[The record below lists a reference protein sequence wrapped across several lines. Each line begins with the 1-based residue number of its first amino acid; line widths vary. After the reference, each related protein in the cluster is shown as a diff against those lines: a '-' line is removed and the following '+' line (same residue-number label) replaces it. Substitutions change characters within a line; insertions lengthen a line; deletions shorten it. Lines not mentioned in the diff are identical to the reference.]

1 MHLSKYVKQHLVG
14 VKRLVFVLCL
24 VPVAILFWEY
34 QTDQLGVN
42 KLERIT
48 RVTGIW
54 ALNFQLLA
62 LTITPVRRILASW
75 MKIMRASY
83 GKRLS
88 DWNWLVKL
96 RRMIGLYAF
105 FYTCLHLL
113 IFIWLDQDFG
123 WYWILQ
129 EMLEKPYLF
138 VGTLAFILLIP
149 VALSSTD
156 KAMRKL
162 GKNWRRIHRTV
173 YLIGALSVLHYIW
186 LSKLGKYQAIIYLVI
201 LVILLGYRVLEHYGR
216 LIKHASDDGMEV
228 AERK

>member
-1 MHLSKYVKQHLVG
+1 MHFSKYVKRHLVG

-24 VPVAILFWEY
+24 VPVFILFWEF
-34 QTDQLGVN
+34 QTDQLGIN

-48 RVTGIW
+48 RATGIW

-75 MKIMRASY
+75 MKKISASY

-105 FYTCLHLL
+105 FYTCLHVL
-113 IFIWLDQDFG
+113 IFFWLDQGFD
-123 WYWILQ
+123 WYWIWR

-138 VGTLAFILLIP
+138 AGALAFILLIP

-156 KAMRKL
+156 KAMRTL
-162 GKNWRRIHRTV
+162 GKNWRRLHRTV
-173 YLIGALSVLHYIW
+173 YIIGVLSVLHYIW
-186 LSKLGKYQAIIYLVI
+186 LSKLGKDQALIYLAM
-201 LVILLGYRVLEHYGR
+201 LVMLLGYRVLEPYGR
-216 LIKHASDDGMEV
+216 LFKHASDDGMEV